1 MGLKREMKGRKL
13 SAVREGNSLNVLV
26 IDCDD
31 HDSASSAAPNS
42 RHHLKVVIKK
52 INKYQSDT
60 ALNGMLHNH
69 PSGDP
74 TPSQAD
80 VAMTRE
86 IIEAG
91 RSLRIVIHDHL
102 VVGRDGTASFK
113 ALGLM

>member
-31 HDSASSAAPNS
+31 HDSASSAAPNT

-74 TPSQAD
+74 TPSHAD
-80 VAMTRE
+80 IEMTK
-86 IIEAG
+86 A
-91 RSLRIVIHDHL
+91 IVDIARPLGIAVHDHII
-102 VVGRDGTASFK
+102 VGKNGHASLK
-113 ALGLM
+113 RMKMI

>member
-31 HDSASSAAPNS
+31 HDSASSAAPNT

-74 TPSQAD
+74 TPSLAD
-80 VAMTRE
+80 IEMTKK
-86 IIEAG
+86 IVLAG
-91 RSLRIVIHDHL
+91 E
-102 VVGRDGTASFK
+102 K
-113 ALGLM
+113 LGLMVHDHIVIGRKGHVSFRNLQLI

>member
-1 MGLKREMKGRKL
+1 MKGRKL

-31 HDSASSAAPNS
+31 HDSASSAAPNT

-74 TPSQAD
+74 TPSSADIQMTKSIVD
-80 VAMTRE
+80 VAATLG
-86 IIEAG
+86 IG
-91 RSLRIVIHDHL
+91 VHDHII
-102 VVGRDGTASFK
+102 VGKNGHASFK
-113 ALGLM
+113 GLKLM

>member
-1 MGLKREMKGRKL
+1 M
-13 SAVREGNSLNVLV
+13 REGNSLNVLV

-42 RHHLKVVIKK
+42 RHHLKVDIKK

-74 TPSQAD
+74 TPSRAD
-80 VAMTRE
+80 IDMTRL
-86 IIEAG
+86 IIDAARPLG
-91 RSLRIVIHDHL
+91 ITVHDH
-102 VVGRDGTASFK
+102 VIVGRNGHASFK
-113 ALGLM
+113 ALRLI

>member
-42 RHHLKVVIKK
+42 RHHLKVDIKK

-74 TPSQAD
+74 TPSRAD
-80 VAMTRE
+80 IDVTKQ
-86 IIEAG
+86 IIDAAKPLG
-91 RSLRIVIHDHL
+91 VTVHDH
-102 VVGRDGTASFK
+102 VIVGRHGHASLK
-113 ALGLM
+113 ALRLI

>member
-31 HDSASSAAPNS
+31 HDSASSAAPNT

-80 VAMTRE
+80 IRMTRE
-86 IIEAG
+86 IADLAKPMG
-91 RSLRIVIHDHL
+91 IVVHDHII
-102 VVGRDGTASFK
+102 VGRQGHASMK
-113 ALGLM
+113 GLGLI